1 MAFPWHYFYSF
12 EYITA
17 HMRSLCYYFIIVLLY
32 CCYHLVLIMNNKTEE
47 FVDRFT
53 KCRLLFHRKDA
64 SVKNKVLTVI
74 YTSLIPLIIVAN
86 LLLIFGII
94 KTERNKLNS
103 SLVLF
108 STLFVTDLT
117 FDFV

>member
-1 MAFPWHYFYSF
+1 M
-12 EYITA
+12 
-17 HMRSLCYYFIIVLLY
+17 
-32 CCYHLVLIMNNKTEE
+32 
-47 FVDRFT
+47 
-53 KCRLLFHRKDA
+53 LLFYNFITILLLSSSSGHEQQNRGVRPQIHQMHTVISNKDA
-64 SVKNKVLTVI
+64 SVKSKVLAVI

-94 KTERNKLNS
+94 KTRQNKLNS

-108 STLFVTDLT
+108 STLFESDLT

>member
-1 MAFPWHYFYSF
+1 
-12 EYITA
+12 
-17 HMRSLCYYFIIVLLY
+17 
-32 CCYHLVLIMNNKTEE
+32 MNNKTEE

>member
-1 MAFPWHYFYSF
+1 MY
-12 EYITA
+12 
-17 HMRSLCYYFIIVLLY
+17 
-32 CCYHLVLIMNNKTEE
+32 NKTEE

-53 KCRLLFHRKDA
+53 KCTLLFHTKDS

-74 YTSLIPLIIVAN
+74 HASLIPLIIVAN
-86 LLLIFGII
+86 LLLIFAII
-94 KTERNKLNS
+94 KTKRNKLSS

-108 STLFVTDLT
+108 STLFVSDLT